1 MRKTWV
7 LVADNSR
14 ARIFTVETPSS
25 PLIEIDSIVHPEGRM
40 HDRDITSD
48 LPGRGAGSGGSRH
61 SYETETD
68 AKEYENM
75 GFAKRIASFL
85 DDSRKDDRCKNLVI
99 VAAPGL
105 LGNLRGEMNDQTRK
119 MITLELAKNLSH
131 LNANDIRKHMPE
143 YLPNK

>member
-7 LVADNSR
+7 VVADNSR

-61 SYETETD
+61 SYENETD

-75 GFAKRIASFL
+75 GFAKRIAGFL

-131 LNANDIRKHMPE
+131 LNANDIRRHMPE
-143 YLPNK
+143 FLPNK

>member
-7 LVADNSR
+7 VVADNSR

-48 LPGRGAGSGGSRH
+48 LPGRGAGSGGSKH

-75 GFAKRIASFL
+75 EFARRIALFL
-85 DDSRKDDRCKNLVI
+85 DDSRKSDRCKNLII

-105 LGNLRGEMNDQTRK
+105 LGNLRGELNDQTRK
-119 MITLELAKNLSH
+119 MVTLELDKNLSH
-131 LNANDIRKHMPE
+131 LNPNDIRKHMPE
-143 YLPNK
+143 FLPNK

>member
-7 LVADNSR
+7 VVADNSR

-68 AKEYENM
+68 AKDYENM
-75 GFAKRIASFL
+75 GFAKRIAVFL
-85 DDSRKDDRCKNLVI
+85 DNSRKGDKCKYLII

-119 MITLELAKNLSH
+119 MITLELDKNLSH
-131 LNANDIRKHMPE
+131 LNAGDIRRHMPQ

>member
-7 LVADNSR
+7 VVADNSR

-143 YLPNK
+143 FLPNK

>member
-7 LVADNSR
+7 VVADNSR

-75 GFAKRIASFL
+75 EFAKRIAGFL
-85 DDSRKDDRCKNLVI
+85 DDSRKGDMCKNLII

-105 LGNLRGEMNDQTRK
+105 LGNLRGELNDQTRK
-119 MITLELAKNLSH
+119 MVTLELDKNLSH
-131 LNANDIRKHMPE
+131 LNPNDIRKHMPE

>member
-75 GFAKRIASFL
+75 GFAKRIAVFL

-143 YLPNK
+143 FLPNK

>member
-7 LVADNSR
+7 VVADNSR

-25 PLIEIDSIVHPEGRM
+25 PLIEIDSIVHPEARM

-68 AKEYENM
+68 AKDHENM
-75 GFAKRIASFL
+75 EFARRIAGFL
-85 DDSRKDDRCKNLVI
+85 DDARKNDMFKLLVI
-99 VAAPGL
+99 IAAPGL
-105 LGNLRGEMNDQTRK
+105 LGNLRAELNDQTQK
-119 MITLELAKNLSH
+119 MVILELAKNLSQ
-131 LNANDIRKHMPE
+131 LSAAEIRKHMPE
-143 YLPNK
+143 FLPNK

>member
-75 GFAKRIASFL
+75 GFAKRIAGFL

-143 YLPNK
+143 VLPNQ

>member
-7 LVADNSR
+7 VVADNSR

-61 SYETETD
+61 SYENETD
-68 AKEYENM
+68 AKDYENM
-75 GFAKRIASFL
+75 GFAKRIAGFL
-85 DDSRKDDRCKNLVI
+85 DDSRTDDRCKNLVI

-131 LNANDIRKHMPE
+131 LNANDIRRHMPE
-143 YLPNK
+143 FLPNK

>member
-7 LVADNSR
+7 VVADNSR

-61 SYETETD
+61 AYETETD
-68 AKEYENM
+68 AKDHENM
-75 GFAKRIASFL
+75 EFARRIAIFL
-85 DDSRKDDRCKNLVI
+85 DDSRKNDKCKQLII

-105 LGNLRGEMNDQTRK
+105 LGNLRGELNDQTQK
-119 MITLELAKNLSH
+119 MVIMELDKNLSQ
-131 LNANDIRKHMPE
+131 LSAVEIRKHMPE

>member
-7 LVADNSR
+7 VVADNSR

-61 SYETETD
+61 SYENETD

-75 GFAKRIASFL
+75 GFAKRIAGFL
-85 DDSRKDDRCKNLVI
+85 DNSRKDDRCKNLVI

-143 YLPNK
+143 FLPNK

>member
-7 LVADNSR
+7 VVADNSR

-48 LPGRGAGSGGSRH
+48 LPGRGIGSGGSRH
-61 SYETETD
+61 SYEDETD
-68 AKEYENM
+68 AKDHENM
-75 GFAKRIASFL
+75 EFAKRIAGFL
-85 DDSRKDDRCKNLVI
+85 DDSRKGDRCKNLII

-105 LGNLRGEMNDQTRK
+105 LGNLRGR
-119 MITLELAKNLSH
+119 
-131 LNANDIRKHMPE
+131 
-143 YLPNK
+143 

>member
-7 LVADNSR
+7 VVADNSR

-61 SYETETD
+61 SYENETD
-68 AKEYENM
+68 AKDYENM
-75 GFAKRIASFL
+75 GFAKRIAGFL

-143 YLPNK
+143 FLPNK

>member
-7 LVADNSR
+7 VVADNSR

-25 PLIEIDSIVHPEGRM
+25 PLIEIDSIVHPEARM

-48 LPGRGAGSGGSRH
+48 LPGRGAGAGGSRH
-61 SYETETD
+61 AYVTETD
-68 AKEYENM
+68 AKDYENM
-75 GFAKRIASFL
+75 EFARRIAIFL
-85 DDSRKDDRCKNLVI
+85 DASRKGDKCKNLII

-105 LGNLRGEMNDQTRK
+105 LGNLRGELNDQTRK
-119 MITLELAKNLSH
+119 MVTLELDKNLSH
-131 LNANDIRKHMPE
+131 LNPNDIRKHMPE

>member
-7 LVADNSR
+7 VVADNSR

-25 PLIEIDSIVHPEGRM
+25 PLIEIDSIVHPEARM

-75 GFAKRIASFL
+75 GFARRIALFL
-85 DDSRKDDRCKNLVI
+85 DDSRKGDRCKNLVI

-105 LGNLRGEMNDQTRK
+105 LGNLRGELNDQTRK
-119 MITLELAKNLSH
+119 MVTLELDKNLSH
-131 LNANDIRKHMPE
+131 LNPNDIRKHMPE

>member
-7 LVADNSR
+7 VVADNSR

-25 PLIEIDSIVHPEGRM
+25 PLREIDSIVHPEGRM

-68 AKEYENM
+68 AKDHENM
-75 GFAKRIASFL
+75 EFAKRIASFL
-85 DDSRKDDRCKNLVI
+85 DNSRKSDKCKHFIL

-105 LGNLRGEMNDQTRK
+105 LGNLRGELNDQTRK
-119 MITLELAKNLSH
+119 MITLELDKNLSH
-131 LNANDIRKHMPE
+131 LNPGDIRKHMPE

>member
-7 LVADNSR
+7 VVADNSR

-61 SYETETD
+61 SYENETD
-68 AKEYENM
+68 AKDYENM
-75 GFAKRIASFL
+75 GFAKRIAGFL
-85 DDSRKDDRCKNLVI
+85 DNSRKDDRCKNLVI

-131 LNANDIRKHMPE
+131 LNANDIRRHMPE